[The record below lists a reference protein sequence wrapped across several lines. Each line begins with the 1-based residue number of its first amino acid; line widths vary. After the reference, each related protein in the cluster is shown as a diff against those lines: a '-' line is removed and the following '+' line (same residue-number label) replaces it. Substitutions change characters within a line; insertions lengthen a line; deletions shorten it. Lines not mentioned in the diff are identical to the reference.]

1 MGSVIKTQWAVTKIK
16 QPLSSQEQASTVR
29 RITGIG
35 LATNLA
41 LSAGKLLGG
50 VLGNSLAVTVD
61 GVHSLSDCTT
71 DLAILLG
78 VKYWSRPPD
87 ACHPYGHKRTE
98 TLVTIF
104 IGFALVITATV
115 MSWNAVMSFGEPRT
129 SAPGIIALIAAASSI
144 VIKEAL
150 FRITRRAGKR
160 IGSSALLA
168 NAWHQRTDALSSIP
182 VTIAVVSAML
192 HPALI
197 ILDSIGALLV
207 AIFIFVAA
215 WRIIAPGISQ
225 LADRAAPQEE
235 TAKISAVAAGVSGV
249 HDVHAV
255 RTRYYGMG
263 ILVDLHITLDPE
275 MTVRAGHD
283 IATSVQ
289 QKLLAAELGVEDVVV
304 HIEPKVEE
312 R

>member
-1 MGSVIKTQWAVTKIK
+1 MTKTKKT
-16 QPLSSQEQASTVR
+16 LSPEEQASTVR
-29 RITGIG
+29 RITAIG
-35 LATNLA
+35 LATNLV

-104 IGFALVITATV
+104 IGFALVITAAA

-129 SAPGIIALIAAASSI
+129 SAPGIIALIAAVSSI
-144 VIKEAL
+144 VIKEVL
-150 FRITRRAGKR
+150 FRVTRRTGR
-160 IGSSALLA
+160 HIRSSALLA

-182 VTIAVVSAML
+182 VAIAVVSAML
-192 HPALI
+192 HPGLI

-215 WRIIAPGISQ
+215 WRIIAPGISA
-225 LADRAAPQEE
+225 LTDRAAPQEE
-235 TAKISAVAAGVSGV
+235 TAKISAVAASVSGV

-263 ILVDLHITLDPE
+263 ILVDLHITVDPE

-289 QKLLAAELGVEDVVV
+289 QELLASELGVEDVVV
-304 HIEPKVEE
+304 HIEPKVED

>member
-16 QPLSSQEQASTVR
+16 QTLSSEEQASKVR
-29 RITGIG
+29 RITSIG
-35 LATNLA
+35 LLTNLV

-50 VLGNSLAVTVD
+50 VFGNSLAVTVD

-104 IGFALVITATV
+104 IGFALVITAAG
-115 MSWNAVMSFGEPRT
+115 MSWNAVVSFGEPGN

-144 VIKEAL
+144 VIKEVL
-150 FRITRRAGKR
+150 FRVTRRAGKH

-182 VTIAVVSAML
+182 VTIAVIAARL
-192 HPALI
+192 HPDLI

-207 AIFIFVAA
+207 SIFIFVAA

-235 TAKISAVAAGVSGV
+235 TAKISAAAAGVSGV
-249 HDVHAV
+249 RDVHAV

-263 ILVDLHITLDPE
+263 ILVDLHITVDPE
-275 MTVRAGHD
+275 ITVRAGHD

-289 QKLLAAELGVEDVVV
+289 QTLMSAELGVEDVVV
-304 HIEPKVEE
+304 HIEPEVE
-312 R
+312 

>member
-1 MGSVIKTQWAVTKIK
+1 MTKTKKI
-16 QPLSSQEQASTVR
+16 LSSEEQASTVR
-29 RITGIG
+29 RITVIG
-35 LATNLA
+35 LVTNLA

-50 VLGNSLAVTVD
+50 VFGNSLAVTVD

-104 IGFALVITATV
+104 IGFALVITAAV
-115 MSWNAVMSFGEPRT
+115 MSWNAVESFGEPR
-129 SAPGIIALIAAASSI
+129 SHVPGVIALVAAASSI
-144 VIKEAL
+144 VIKEVL
-150 FRITRRAGKR
+150 FRFTRRTGKR
-160 IGSSALLA
+160 IGSSAVLA
-168 NAWHQRTDALSSIP
+168 NAWHHRTDALSSIP
-182 VTIAVVSAML
+182 VTIAVISVRL
-192 HPALI
+192 NPDLI
-197 ILDSIGALLV
+197 ILDSVGALVV
-207 AIFIFVAA
+207 AVFIFVAA

-225 LADRAAPQEE
+225 LVDRAAPQED
-235 TAKISAVAAGVSGV
+235 TAKISAIAAGVSGV

-263 ILVDLHITLDPE
+263 ILVDLHITVDPE

-283 IATSVQ
+283 IADLVQ
-289 QKLLAAELGVEDVVV
+289 EKLMASDLGVEDVVV
-304 HIEPKVEE
+304 HVEPENE
-312 R
+312 